1 MSPGSPKIL
10 AGTRTRSVFW
20 YPAHYRAGR
29 DAGVRDGKG
38 ITIILGDVT
47 EHVTAELGSGGTGN
61 GSEKKWDVVP
71 EDGKIQWSRSWRA
84 SIRSRRF
91 FSRSAKSV
99 ISDIIM

>member
-47 EHVTAELGSGGTGN
+47 EHVTAEWDPGERGMAAKKN
-61 GSEKKWDVVP
+61 G
-71 EDGKIQWSRSWRA
+71 
-84 SIRSRRF
+84 
-91 FSRSAKSV
+91 
-99 ISDIIM
+99 M